1 MRSKIEAAID
11 PQQPVGAQP
20 LGNLAQAGQ
29 PALPSPALSQ
39 VFGVF
44 EAWLKLSQV
53 IIPGNPD
60 SPLHRQEY
68 VYLCVLVGKLA
79 HSLWLTI

>member
-1 MRSKIEAAID
+1 M
-11 PQQPVGAQP
+11 GAQP

-60 SPLHRQEY
+60 NPPHRKE
-68 VYLCVLVGKLA
+68 
-79 HSLWLTI
+79 